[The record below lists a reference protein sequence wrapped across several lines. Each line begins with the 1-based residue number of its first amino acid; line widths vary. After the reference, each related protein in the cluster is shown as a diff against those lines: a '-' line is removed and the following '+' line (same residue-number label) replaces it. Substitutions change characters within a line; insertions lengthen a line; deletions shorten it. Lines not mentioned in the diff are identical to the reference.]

1 MLVVNVNN
9 SQKMPVWDI
18 LRPYIDA
25 CANTLPSCCSRM
37 HNLLDN
43 TFHERFRPKK
53 FSIPYSGNKNNT
65 PTKKQAAIS
74 SFISRIFISHCLAGI
89 SCFSHAIF
97 CSAHGQTFVACKVLG
112 NIKSRCT
119 NKTQLVSDTLFTWP
133 QVCYVGI
140 LNNKTG
146 AILVSQSCIVGVQLF
161 SYAIASFCFQYI
173 CIAAGHV
180 SKSALF
186 ITHCRSSARCFLSEK

>member
-1 MLVVNVNN
+1 MGRKARFSPNIRHSTPQNRLQMLVVNVNN

-65 PTKKQAAIS
+65 ATKKQAAIS

-89 SCFSHAIF
+89 SPFSRARVFALRRGRHL
-97 CSAHGQTFVACKVLG
+97 SPVKHWVT
-112 NIKSRCT
+112 S
-119 NKTQLVSDTLFTWP
+119 S
-133 QVCYVGI
+133 
-140 LNNKTG
+140 
-146 AILVSQSCIVGVQLF
+146 
-161 SYAIASFCFQYI
+161 
-173 CIAAGHV
+173 HV
-180 SKSALF
+180 VPTK
-186 ITHCRSSARCFLSEK
+186 RN

>member
-1 MLVVNVNN
+1 MGRKARFSPNIRHSTPQNRLQMLVVNVNN

-25 CANTLPSCCSRM
+25 CANTLPFCCSRM

-65 PTKKQAAIS
+65 ATKKQAAIS
-74 SFISRIFISHCLAGI
+74 SFISRIFILHCLAGI
-89 SCFSHAIF
+89 SPFSHASF
-97 CSAHGQTFVACKVLG
+97 CSAQGQTFVACKALG

-119 NKTQLVSDTLFTWP
+119 NKTQLVSDTLFT
-133 QVCYVGI
+133 
-140 LNNKTG
+140 
-146 AILVSQSCIVGVQLF
+146 
-161 SYAIASFCFQYI
+161 
-173 CIAAGHV
+173 
-180 SKSALF
+180 
-186 ITHCRSSARCFLSEK
+186 

>member
-9 SQKMPVWDI
+9 SQKMPVWDDFKTVCWRMRI
-18 LRPYIDA
+18 QI
-25 CANTLPSCCSRM
+25 TLLLFLCSRM

-43 TFHERFRPKK
+43 TFHLRFRPKT

-65 PTKKQAAIS
+65 TTKTQATIS

-89 SCFSHAIF
+89 WPFSHAIF
-97 CSAHGQTFVACKVLG
+97 CSAYGQTFVACKVLG

-140 LNNKTG
+140 LNNKMG

-161 SYAIASFCFQYI
+161 SYAIASFFFSI
-173 CIAAGHV
+173 FA
-180 SKSALF
+180 
-186 ITHCRSSARCFLSEK
+186 